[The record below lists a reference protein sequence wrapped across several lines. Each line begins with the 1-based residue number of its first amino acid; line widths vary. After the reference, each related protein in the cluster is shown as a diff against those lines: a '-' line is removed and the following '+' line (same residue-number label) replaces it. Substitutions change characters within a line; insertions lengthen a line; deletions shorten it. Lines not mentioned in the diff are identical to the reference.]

1 MKEFIRT
8 IIIAAAII
16 APAALLSLPGLALAE
31 SWTIDPVH
39 SAASFKVKHM
49 MISDVSGS
57 FRYIQGTLVL
67 DKENIEKS
75 KVDVTI
81 AATSID
87 TGMQKRDDH
96 LRSADFFDVATYPEL
111 TFTSKRVKEV
121 SGDQF
126 TLVGDLTIHG
136 VTRKVELQV
145 TGPSASAKDPWGNIR
160 TAAKATTRINRKDFG
175 LTWNSTLETG
185 GVLVGEDVLIE
196 LDVQFI
202 KHQG

>member
-16 APAALLSLPGLALAE
+16 APAALLSLPGLSLAE
-31 SWTIDPVH
+31 NWTIDPVH
-39 SAASFKVKHM
+39 STASFRVKHM

-57 FRYIQGTLVL
+57 FRDIRGTLVL
-67 DKENIEKS
+67 DRENIEKS
-75 KVDVTI
+75 QVDVTM

-96 LRSADFFDVATYPEL
+96 LRSSDFFDVATYPNL
-111 TFTSKRVKEV
+111 TFTSKQVKEV
-121 SGDQF
+121 SGNQF

-145 TGPSASAKDPWGNIR
+145 TGPTAEAKDPWGNIR
-160 TAAKATTRINRKDFG
+160 TAAKATARINRKDFG
-175 LTWNSTLETG
+175 LTWNSALETG

-202 KHQG
+202 KQNS